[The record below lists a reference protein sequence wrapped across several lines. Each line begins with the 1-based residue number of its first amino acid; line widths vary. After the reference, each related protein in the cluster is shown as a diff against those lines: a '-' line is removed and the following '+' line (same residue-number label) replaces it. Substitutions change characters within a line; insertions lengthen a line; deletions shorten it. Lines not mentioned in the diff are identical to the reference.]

1 MTISSNDFDKLCDI
15 ARRINDL
22 DETQEDLFE
31 IWEDLNDVI
40 GRIK

>member
-1 MTISSNDFDKLCDI
+1 MTISTKDFNTLCDI

-40 GRIK
+40 DRIK